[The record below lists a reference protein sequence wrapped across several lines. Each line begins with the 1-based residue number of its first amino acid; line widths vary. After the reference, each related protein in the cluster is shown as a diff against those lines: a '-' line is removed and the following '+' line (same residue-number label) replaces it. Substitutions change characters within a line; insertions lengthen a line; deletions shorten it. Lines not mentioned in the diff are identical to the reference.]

1 MRRIF
6 ILFVLL
12 AVSVMLAAPAEAQ
25 FARSSIKGKVTDPDG
40 APLPGVT
47 VLIRNEGSGYTR
59 QTVTGATGTYNI
71 NGVTPGMYT
80 VNFTLQ
86 GFRGQQ
92 REGIQLA
99 VGTEAELNVSL
110 ELGSFEETVTVT
122 AQSPLVE
129 TTSKQ
134 VGGEI
139 DSRQF
144 ETLPSQNRS
153 FVMFARLL
161 PGVNASPSTESTASD
176 ALFINGQDDNN
187 NLFSVDGAENSDDA
201 IGARAGAQT
210 RTALDAIQELQ
221 ILTTQFDAEFG
232 RTQGGV
238 INAVTKS
245 GANDFHGTG
254 FWYYQD
260 SDWNSENFFTAR
272 NDLEHPDADYQSIG
286 FTLGGP
292 IVQDTAHFF
301 GSFER
306 NTPNLG
312 ISRGFETRPDK
323 NFTTTTENLLR
334 NYLIK
339 GDWQASAN
347 HKVSTRYL
355 REFSPQFNQIVGAQ
369 DTFDRRREESDVDQ
383 NIIGSVD
390 SVFSDRSFNNARLS
404 FTQEDVAFANP
415 CYNSTGGDYAA
426 QRACDV
432 SENHP
437 GWDGGTNTVAQSR
450 INNSVQFDDTLSLY
464 VPDMYGDHDMRMGGQ
479 YSYRTVKSIFDDTG
493 NGSFNF
499 DSDAD
504 FNPSILSTYPVS
516 FTFRAFGPST
526 NEGSPGVDTLGLFF
540 QDDWQLVPNV
550 TLNLGVRWDQ
560 ESTVNDN
567 NNFAPRLGL
576 AWDPV
581 GNGRTVVRA
590 GYGRFYERFP
600 LGIWNGFVSDAPDI
614 TQGFGLS
621 VPDVGTNQQFFFD
634 LAQANGITTLNG
646 LRDAAM
652 AFAEGSNAGLTILNI
667 NPTVDNDLRRSPY
680 ADTFTVGVE
689 HEVTAGVSLG
699 ADVVRT
705 QNRDVLEGIDLNP
718 NGGASAAT
726 GGGGTRPD
734 ITIYQGAVEPR
745 FNSITTYLNGGESNY
760 TALQLSAKKRFAQTP
775 IGRFA
780 GTFAYTW
787 ADQEGN
793 AEPIDGDGSRF
804 QFRTETGYN
813 FDAIGGSSN
822 GVPFGTIIG
831 AFPRLGSES
840 PLAQGTSASWHRD
853 HIVATS
859 FTWEVPGTSYE
870 DNGGLMVSGVWE
882 WRSGGRSG
890 VQAESFLDN
899 GSRALAPAG
908 TYDCNIAS
916 DICQGP
922 KEFNGFENGLETGRF
937 TRFDLSF
944 RYVIPVQRFNI
955 TVLADMFNLTNA
967 VNFEGSIG
975 SNRFAQNAFL
985 IPNSAQPPREFQF
998 GARLDF

>member
-6 ILFVLL
+6 ILFMVVISGL
-12 AVSVMLAAPAEAQ
+12 ALAMPAEAQ
-25 FARSSIKGKVTDPDG
+25 LARSSIKGTVTDSDG

-47 VLIRNEGSGYTR
+47 VAICNEASGYTR

-71 NGVTPGMYT
+71 NGVTPGTYT
-80 VNFTLQ
+80 VSFMLE
-86 GFRGQQ
+86 GFRGEQ

-99 VGTEAELNVSL
+99 VGTESDLSVAL
-110 ELGSFEETVTVT
+110 ELGSVEETVTVT
-122 AQSPLVE
+122 AQTPVVE

-260 SDWNSENFFTAR
+260 SGFNSENFFTER

-286 FTLGGP
+286 LTLGGP

-312 ISRGFETRPDK
+312 ISRGFIREDK

-347 HKVSTRYL
+347 HKVSVRYL

-369 DTFDRRREESDVDQ
+369 DTFDRRREEKDIDQ
-383 NIIGSVD
+383 NVIGSLD
-390 SVFSDRSFNNARLS
+390 SVLSDRSFNNARVS

-415 CYNSTGGDYAA
+415 CYNSTGGDYFA

-450 INNSVQFDDTLSLY
+450 INNSIQFDDTLSLY
-464 VPDMYGDHDMRMGGQ
+464 VPDMYGDHDLRIGGQ
-479 YSYRTVKSIFDDTG
+479 YSYRTVKSIGDDTG

-504 FNPSILSTYPVS
+504 FNPADISTYPTS
-516 FTFRAFGPST
+516 FVFRAFGPGT
-526 NEGSPGVDTLGLFF
+526 TEGAPGVDTLGLFF
-540 QDDWQLVPNV
+540 QDDWQLVPSL
-550 TLNLGVRWDQ
+550 TLNLGLRWDQ
-560 ESTVNDN
+560 ESIVDDNDN
-567 NNFAPRLGL
+567 IAPRLGL
-576 AWDPV
+576 SWDAT
-581 GNGRTVVRA
+581 GDGRTVVRA
-590 GYGRFYERFP
+590 GYGRFYERFA
-600 LGIWNGFVSDAPDI
+600 LGIWNSFISDAANV
-614 TQGFGLS
+614 TQGFGIN
-621 VPDVGTNQQFFFD
+621 VPGAGTDQQFFFD
-634 LAQANGITTLNG
+634 FAQANGVTTLNG
-646 LRDAAM
+646 LRDALIAD
-652 AFAEGSNAGLTILNI
+652 AEAANTGLSILNI
-667 NPTVDNDLRRSPY
+667 NPTVDNASRRSPY
-680 ADTFTVGVE
+680 ANTFTVGVE
-689 HEVTAGVSLG
+689 REVAAGVSVG

-705 QNRDVLEGIDLNP
+705 QNREILMAVNLNP
-718 NGGASAAT
+718 NGGASATT

-734 ITIYQGAVEPR
+734 ISIFNGSVEPR
-745 FNSITTYLNGGESNY
+745 FTNITTFLNGGESNY
-760 TALQLSAKKRFAQTP
+760 TALQLSGRKRFAQTP

-780 GTFAYTW
+780 GTFAYTY
-787 ADQEGN
+787 ADQSGN
-793 AEPIDGDGSRF
+793 AEPIVGDGSRF
-804 QFRTETGYN
+804 QFRTETGYD
-813 FDAIGGSSN
+813 FDAVGGTSN

-831 AFPRLGSES
+831 ELPQLGIEDPR
-840 PLAQGTSASWHRD
+840 AANTAASWHRD
-853 HIVATS
+853 HIVAMS
-859 FTWEVPGTSYE
+859 WTWEVPGTSYR
-870 DNGGLMVSGVWE
+870 DNGGLMVSGVYE
-882 WRSGGRSG
+882 WRSGARTE

-908 TYDCNIAS
+908 PYDCNITS

-922 KEFNGFENGLETGRF
+922 KEFNGAENGLETGRF
-937 TRFDLSF
+937 KRLDLSL
-944 RYVIPVQRFNI
+944 RYVVPVDRFNI
-955 TVLADMFNLTNA
+955 TFLADVFNVADT

-975 SNRFAQNAFL
+975 STRFAQSSFL
-985 IPNSAQPPREFQF
+985 IPTSAQNPREFQF